1 MRKPA
6 AIILAAGLGKRM
18 KSKMVKVLHPIA
30 GRPMI
35 TYAVERVLGL
45 GIKKVVVVLGHQA
58 DRIEGALAPFGL
70 EIVYQPH
77 QRGTADAVMQTKTSF
92 GSSLGP
98 VMILYGDTPLIT
110 EETLQRLISVHAE
123 KRAILTLLTAVV
135 AKPDGYGR
143 IVRLKSGKILRVTEQ
158 KDASVL
164 VRALREIN
172 TGFYVVEM
180 DFLFGALDHIKND
193 NRQGE
198 YYLTDMVEWAV
209 SQKKKVVS
217 VKLEDNPEEIL
228 GINTRMD
235 LAVAEKVMR
244 RRILNGHLQGGVT
257 LMDPETTWIDAGVLI
272 GRDTVIYPNTRIDGT
287 TAIGEDCVI
296 GSYCHLSDCQVGS
309 HVTIK
314 DSCVLAGSCLEDESV
329 IGPFSHLRPGTTIR
343 RRARIGNFVE
353 AKKVDLGE
361 GSKANHL
368 TYLGDA
374 FIGKNVNVGAGT
386 ITCNYDGFEKF
397 ETVIEDEVFIGSDTQ
412 LIAPVKV
419 GRGAVIGA
427 GSTITNDVPPESLAI
442 SRSEQFNKSGWVKKR
457 KGTKKKRR

>member
-18 KSKMVKVLHPIA
+18 KSKTVKVLHPIA

-35 TYAVERVLGL
+35 TYPVERVLGL

-58 DRIEGALAPFGL
+58 DRIEGVLAPFGV
-70 EIVYQPH
+70 EIVHQP
-77 QRGTADAVMQTKTSF
+77 QPRGTADAVMQTKTSL
-92 GSSLGP
+92 GSSLGQ
-98 VMILYGDTPLIT
+98 VMILNGDTPLMT
-110 EETLQRLISVHAE
+110 DETLQRLISTHAE
-123 KRAILTLLTAVV
+123 KKAILTLLTAVV
-135 AKPDGYGR
+135 AKPEGYGR
-143 IVRLKSGKILRVTEQ
+143 IVRSKNGKILRITEQ
-158 KDASVL
+158 KDASVS
-164 VRALREIN
+164 VRAIREIN
-172 TGFYVVEM
+172 AGLYVVER

-193 NRQGE
+193 NRQSE

-217 VKLEDNPEEIL
+217 IKLEDDPEEIL
-228 GINTRMD
+228 GINTRID
-235 LAVAEKVMR
+235 LSVAEKVMR
-244 RRILNGHLQGGVT
+244 RRILNGHLHGGVT
-257 LMDPETTWIDAGVLI
+257 LMDPETTWIDSGVQI
-272 GRDTVIYPNTRIDGT
+272 GRDTVIYPNTRIDGMT
-287 TAIGEDCVI
+287 TIGEDCVI
-296 GSYCHLSDCQVGS
+296 GSHCHLSDCQVGS

-314 DSCVLAGSCLEDESV
+314 DFCVMAGSCLEDESV
-329 IGPFSHLRPGTTIR
+329 IGPFSHLRPGTTVR
-343 RRARIGNFVE
+343 RRAKIGNFVE
-353 AKKVDLGE
+353 AKNVDLGE

-374 FIGKNVNVGAGT
+374 TIGKNVNVGAGT

-427 GSTITNDVPPESLAI
+427 GSTITKDVPPESLAV
-442 SRSEQFNKSGWVKKR
+442 SRAKQVNQSGWVKKR
-457 KGTKKKRR
+457 KRTKKKRR